1 MDIRKRALLVRRMEE
16 LCARMKVLYLRMKSV
31 ERDARL
37 GWMRAVLVNCE
48 AKYNRA
54 NNMIIFDYGPTFE
67 EFLLS

>member
-16 LCARMKVLYLRMKSV
+16 LCARMRLVYVRMKSV

-37 GWMRAVLVNCE
+37 DWMKAVLVDCE
-48 AKYNRA
+48 ARYNRA
-54 NNMIIFDYGPTFE
+54 NNMIIFNYGPTFE